1 MKNEVRGFIFLVL
14 SIVCFCTHQICDKL
28 WWIAAYMDAV
38 RPTTGSIMYGGIVLI
53 ALSIIFFIAAI
64 LFFIK
69 AVKEKQ

>member
-1 MKNEVRGFIFLVL
+1 MKNEVRG
-14 SIVCFCTHQICDKL
+14 L